1 MRQMQ
6 GESESFIKLK
16 QQVQDEKEDLEAKIK
31 QLREEAAQTSKPI
44 STVEGERKQLSVI
57 IKKIEKKHVSSVN
70 KLLERTSP
78 APLIRG
84 LEALVALMRNQVK
97 ANSDDV

>member
-1 MRQMQ
+1 MQ
-6 GESESFIKLK
+6 QESEEFTKLK

-44 STVEGERKQLSVI
+44 STVEGDRKQLSVI
-57 IKKIEKKHVSSVN
+57 IKQIEKKHVSSVN

-84 LEALVALMRNQVK
+84 LETLVALMRNQVK

>member
-31 QLREEAAQTSKPI
+31 QLRDEAA
-44 STVEGERKQLSVI
+44 
-57 IKKIEKKHVSSVN
+57 
-70 KLLERTSP
+70 
-78 APLIRG
+78 
-84 LEALVALMRNQVK
+84 
-97 ANSDDV
+97 